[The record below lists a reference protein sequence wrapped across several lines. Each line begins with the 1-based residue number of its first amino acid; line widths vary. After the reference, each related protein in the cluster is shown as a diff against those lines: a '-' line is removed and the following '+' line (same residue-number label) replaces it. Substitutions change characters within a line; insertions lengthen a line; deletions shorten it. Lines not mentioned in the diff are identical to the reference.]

1 MYDIRKNGLTRQIFC
16 SRLRRE
22 IAMATSRPLTTDEKI
37 WCFEVTNPVKH
48 IKGFTIYQVSC
59 KIIHISAPEKITEI
73 VVWKRYNDFKQ
84 LYKSMIT
91 LHKALHRKEEFPEF
105 AKPKFFGRFAESV
118 IEERRTS
125 ALELLNFIGHQQ
137 HLYKSQLFQKFLES
151 SENDE
156 FNAVEGR
163 SCPVSI
169 KPTNGGGASN
179 ATAETSSFESDS
191 ELSLDLSSSD
201 ANKSHEVLAL
211 NQQDSYTENSQKQEN
226 HISLKTS
233 TSASDICNGVW
244 SHPQIPDNISITSM
258 EDEELEEL
266 DRDVSV
272 VLGTPLP
279 DADISYFD
287 PLQPNQEEAVSSSHE
302 LDTDN
307 IWLLS
312 ALATNVLPFT
322 TESLVLDPN
331 KDKMPDKHL
340 EERNSFHQC
349 HSQQASSVASDSKE
363 SPAKESDTEK
373 TSQIDISAFD
383 PLEDVSHAKVSYTKG
398 DFDISL
404 DLPPL
409 TTHPSSPERNDS
421 STTAAK
427 SSASFSPKIQRS
439 RSSSR
444 SSEMSLKVGGKEDYI
459 YVAANQICQAQEC
472 EASGRHEMAFAFYRN
487 GVGILLQGVQGDG
500 NKTRREAVRRKTA
513 QYLMKAEELYNRHL
527 AKDSNDDRRWALD
540 CTLSPP
546 MELDPTLAFLRAP
559 LCELR
564 NYKVLGTIDKV
575 LLVLERGTNDTYVMK
590 TIHKSGTE
598 RLDVKNIL
606 PSFCPFMVQLH
617 KFYEGTDAIY
627 LLLQFALGGKLW
639 KYISSYLQTGAQD
652 NFTDYSASGSAGGR
666 NIYKGCKL
674 HNSSTFHEQLPHYS
688 PKENS
693 PDASITHSKISGFES
708 SAEQNIPNKEKPN
721 SISCVAVFSNKAD
734 SEHVQFI
741 NTSSKHY
748 SQNILQTK
756 NQAEHPEDN
765 RQNVRA
771 QRCSELSLSE
781 SPIDKDVLSANKS
794 ESLNMDLGSAGR
806 FQDLLRNTENCL
818 ENFIIA
824 SDESS
829 EVKSERHSSGFSE
842 TISMIPEGTET
853 LSYSP
858 KRDKMDIKSNHLDEV
873 FLSSPQESGEGE
885 EDKPNST
892 SSKYSPKLIK
902 TSNPLL
908 DPVHNPNEK
917 LCVDSS
923 ISVIKT
929 DSAGASATCIHESND
944 GFDDIESS
952 RDTEPHDANKYTEGL
967 TKVYSSSSKE
977 TPFPQNV
984 DKTCKPCS
992 VEALPLC
999 KKNMARPLTPHDQNV
1014 SYDVAT
1020 GNDLA
1025 ARSQKAISC
1034 SCYVARNT
1042 EQNMTTHKHSFTEI
1056 CRSASFESNLK
1067 SPSKNKSRRVF
1078 EELDG
1083 IGNWPSEALLPESC
1097 IRNWAAEIV
1106 VALAYLHA
1114 QGIICRDLKPANV
1127 LLGDK
1132 GHILITYFCQLNNVD
1147 KLLDESAVEN
1157 MYTAPELRTISSYTE
1172 VCDWWSFGALLYELL
1187 SGKRLSSS
1195 HPGGITSHTQL
1206 LIPTHISKEAQGIL
1220 EELLC
1225 YNPRERLGSGI
1236 NGAEDIKAHPFFAG
1250 IDWNYLENNYN

>member
-1 MYDIRKNGLTRQIFC
+1 
-16 SRLRRE
+16 
-22 IAMATSRPLTTDEKI
+22 MATSRPLTTDEKI

-156 FNAVEGR
+156 FNTVEGR

-211 NQQDSYTENSQKQEN
+211 NQQDSYTEISQKQEN

-349 HSQQASSVASDSKE
+349 HSQQDSSVASDSKE
-363 SPAKESDTEK
+363 SPAKELDTEK

-404 DLPPL
+404 NLPPL

-627 LLLQFALGGKLW
+627 LLL
-639 KYISSYLQTGAQD
+639 
-652 NFTDYSASGSAGGR
+652 
-666 NIYKGCKL
+666 
-674 HNSSTFHEQLPHYS
+674 H
-688 PKENS
+688 
-693 PDASITHSKISGFES
+693 
-708 SAEQNIPNKEKPN
+708 
-721 SISCVAVFSNKAD
+721 
-734 SEHVQFI
+734 
-741 NTSSKHY
+741 
-748 SQNILQTK
+748 
-756 NQAEHPEDN
+756 
-765 RQNVRA
+765 
-771 QRCSELSLSE
+771 
-781 SPIDKDVLSANKS
+781 
-794 ESLNMDLGSAGR
+794 
-806 FQDLLRNTENCL
+806 
-818 ENFIIA
+818 
-824 SDESS
+824 
-829 EVKSERHSSGFSE
+829 
-842 TISMIPEGTET
+842 MIPEGTET

-885 EDKPNST
+885 DDKPNST
-892 SSKYSPKLIK
+892 WSKYSPKLIK

-908 DPVHNPNEK
+908 GTVHNPNEK

-929 DSAGASATCIHESND
+929 DSAGASAACIHESND
-944 GFDDIESS
+944 GFDDIESN
-952 RDTEPHDANKYTEGL
+952 RNTEPHDANKYAEDL
-967 TKVYSSSSKE
+967 TKVYSFSSKE

-999 KKNMARPLTPHDQNV
+999 KKKMARPLTPHDQNV
-1014 SYDVAT
+1014 SYDVAS

-1025 ARSQKAISC
+1025 ARSQKAMSC

-1187 SGKRLSSS
+1187 SGK
-1195 HPGGITSHTQL
+1195 
-1206 LIPTHISKEAQGIL
+1206 EAQGIL